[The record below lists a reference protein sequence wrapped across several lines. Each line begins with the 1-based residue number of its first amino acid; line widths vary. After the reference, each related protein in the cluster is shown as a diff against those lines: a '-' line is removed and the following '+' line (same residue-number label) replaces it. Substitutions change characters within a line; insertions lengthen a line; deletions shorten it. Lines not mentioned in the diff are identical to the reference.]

1 MTDAMDIITAI
12 DPDYTAR
19 FARRFIPPG
28 YVGHDDVLGK
38 VAEHLFPDDPEKDL
52 THQEMVQAIMA
63 CINHLR
69 GLMFEDKLRACYP
82 FKGALVVIDPGHWL
96 GDDCVRQL
104 LFGEVSDGWS
114 LVPLLF
120 PTGAI
125 EAALDPARVS
135 PDDPAPSTGGRPR
148 KADAALAA
156 YDALYPLGHDASGD
170 TWKQVIAKVTAKTG
184 QPVSVQML
192 KTAIKDR

>member
-1 MTDAMDIITAI
+1 MTDAMDLLAAM
-12 DPDYTAR
+12 DPDYPAR

-28 YVGHDDVLGK
+28 YVGHDEVLEK
-38 VAEHLFPDDPEKDL
+38 IADHLFTDSTERELPRS
-52 THQEMVQAIMA
+52 EMAQAVIT
-63 CINHLR
+63 CINYLR
-69 GLMFEDKLRACYP
+69 GLMFEGKLCACYP

-125 EAALDPARVS
+125 EAALDPAS
-135 PDDPAPSTGGRPR
+135 EAPDVPAPSTGGRPR

-156 YDALYPLGHDASGD
+156 YEALYPHGHEATGE
-170 TWKQVIAKVTAKTG
+170 TWKQVIAKVTANAG
-184 QPVSVQML
+184 QAVSIQTL